1 MNERIIAIAKQAGFN
16 MWADEPWNP
25 GDVIDWSAR
34 YDEELENFCKLVVQE
49 CTRIAEL
56 KEQGY
61 NIYDSN
67 TSVGW
72 YIRQHFGIEK

>member
-1 MNERIIAIAKQAGFN
+1 MNERIQKLINQTGVPVSIPFDAWCEKFA
-16 MWADEPWNP
+16 
-25 GDVIDWSAR
+25 
-34 YDEELENFCKLVVQE
+34 ELIVQE

-72 YIRQHFGIEK
+72 YIRQHFGIK